1 MVLWGDI
8 FSVPEILL
16 NLNLRG
22 VSAVVFVA
30 EKKQEF
36 LSSSVFNSLKKFST
50 VTSASANSPFSSIYL
65 PD

>member
-8 FSVPEILL
+8 LSLFSNVNERVLSS
-16 NLNLRG
+16 
-22 VSAVVFVA
+22 VMFVA